1 MSEQQNVAVV
11 NRAAERWNAGDLAGY
26 LELYAPSIV
35 LHGIQGVEP
44 GFDSARQFYEAF
56 WSAFSDSRLTFE
68 QTIAKDDTVTIRFAL
83 RGTHCGELMG
93 IPASGRPIDVPG
105 ITILRFEDSRCVE
118 RWSQTDFLG
127 LLQQIGAIPA
137 PAAAR

>member
-1 MSEQQNVAVV
+1 MSEQQNLAAVS
-11 NRAAERWNAGDLAGY
+11 RAAERWNAGDLAGY
-26 LELYAPSIV
+26 LELYAPQV
-35 LHGIQGVEP
+35 ALHGYEGVEP
-44 GFDSARQFYEAF
+44 GFDGVRRFYEAF
-56 WSAFSDSRLTFE
+56 WAAIPDSRLTFE